1 MVDFLLNNC
10 MSLTVNL
17 SASKTITTVPAE
29 TITLPSGDLKIQ
41 RIVDLPQQKQVN
53 VFLEEIGKIEL
64 AELSGDNY
72 DTPAEWTNASLKTA
86 IQNYLAAL

>member
-1 MVDFLLNNC
+1 

-29 TITLPSGDLKIQ
+29 TIILPAGDLKIQ

-53 VFLEEIGKIEL
+53 VFIEDIGKIEL
-64 AELSGDNY
+64 DELSGDNY
-72 DTPAEWTNASLKTA
+72 DTPAEWTNASLQA
-86 IQNYLAAL
+86 AVLNYLASK

>member
-1 MVDFLLNNC
+1 

-29 TITLPSGDLKIQ
+29 TITLPAGDLKIE

-53 VFLEEIGKIEL
+53 VFIEDLGKIEL
-64 AELSGDNY
+64 DELSGDNY
-72 DTPAEWTNASLKTA
+72 DTPAEWTNASLQA
-86 IQNYLAAL
+86 AVLNYLASQ